1 MLGSCG
7 KFYLDGIGIFITF
20 FYIWT
25 CKYFY
30 YCYRIYIYICK
41 KHCHLLCW
49 VYKKNNYLLSF
60 DCSIFHSKIFISILH
75 VKWTVMNKGE
85 QVENLKFWAN
95 ILFEWLQSLLAATK
109 IYNLILNLT
118 HSLIS
123 LMGSFH
129 FPNGKYF
136 SQFIDKF
143 LKF

>member
-1 MLGSCG
+1 MLSCV
-7 KFYLDGIGIFITF
+7 
-20 FYIWT
+20 YIYIYIKIYIYIY
-25 CKYFY
+25 KYIY
-30 YCYRIYIYICK
+30 IYIKHIYIYIYICK

-60 DCSIFHSKIFISILH
+60 DYSIFHSKIFISILH
-75 VKWTVMNKGE
+75 VKWTVMDKGE
-85 QVENLKFWAN
+85 QVENLKFWTN

-129 FPNGKYF
+129 SLTEN
-136 SQFIDKF
+136 IF
-143 LKF
+143 LNSLTNS